1 MASSVGGDLSQI
13 KTGPCAIKVGGAF
26 VGHTMEGVS
35 FTIQPD
41 LRERMVD
48 EYGTNVVDLIHQG
61 DNVEVTTTM
70 AEFTLAVLGVVYVWG
85 YQDNSQ
91 TWGIGRVPGSYSG
104 SELNGSSP
112 VAKVLL
118 LHPLSEGADTSGDV
132 TFFRAVVTDSG
143 QVQFGVITEDRVFEC
158 TWKCLIDPDQID
170 GKLIGTIGIPD

>member
-1 MASSVGGDLSQI
+1 MASAVSGDLSQI
-13 KTGPCAIKVGGAF
+13 KTGPCKVSVGGTA

-35 FTIQPD
+35 FSVQPD

-85 YQDNSQ
+85 YQIDSQ
-91 TWGIGRVPGSYSG
+91 TWGVGRIPGSYSG
-104 SELNGSSP
+104 SELNNSAA
-112 VAKVLL
+112 VAKILL
-118 LHPLSEGADTSGDV
+118 LHPLSEANTNGDV
-132 TFFRAVVTDSG
+132 TFHRAVVTDSG

-158 TWKCLIDPDQID
+158 TWKCLIDPDQVD